1 MPGCLL
7 QVPIAWQWSIPP
19 PDFYSHHF
27 ADYNCLRGKAGGI
40 RRKAMLTKLQVKNFK
55 CFEDTGELELRP
67 LTVFVGPNSSGKSS
81 IVQFLLALR
90 QTVESMDIRTAFA
103 PNDGW
108 VRLGSYPDFIFRHD
122 WQRELEAMLE
132 FTEHLPAPVRSSRQP
147 NKLRLRVRWRYNRK
161 TTQIRLEESELVF
174 NDGEFSQSLMR
185 RAGRYEATLKIASED
200 GKEWRHEVLPV
211 HFYDFAARI
220 KKGEKP
226 SDFRQKVPRHPR
238 VFAVRQSFYLV
249 FYLGPLREFP
259 QRSYVISGQAP
270 SDVGVRGERSAEA
283 LWFASRTKKQRQQ
296 MLENINR
303 WVKEFGIAKEVKL
316 QRLGKSNQYQVLFVD
331 AATDLPVNIADVGF
345 GASQLLPIIV
355 QGFYAPPESILL
367 VEQPEI
373 HLHPKAQATLGD
385 LLMEVVKAGDRQV
398 IVETHSE
405 HLLARIQRRIAE
417 QKFSHEQVAIYYFE
431 PTPGGTKIHRLELDE
446 YGQLVEPIPEGFF
459 EEGLEEALAH
469 MKAVGERKAEEVSV
483 ASEGMDN

>member
-1 MPGCLL
+1 ML
-7 QVPIAWQWSIPP
+7 
-19 PDFYSHHF
+19 
-27 ADYNCLRGKAGGI
+27 NKLRI
-40 RRKAMLTKLQVKNFK
+40 RNFK
-55 CFEDTGELELRP
+55 CFEDTGEMDIRP
-67 LTVFVGPNSSGKSS
+67 LTLLVGPNSSGKSS
-81 IVQFLLALR
+81 IMQFLLALR
-90 QTVESMDIRTAFA
+90 QTVESPDIQVAFA
-103 PNDGW
+103 PNDSW
-108 VRLGSYPDFIFRHD
+108 VRLGSYPDFIFRHQ

-147 NKLRLRVRWRYNRK
+147 NKLRLKVRWRYNKK

-174 NDGEFSQSLMR
+174 NDGEFIQLLMR
-185 RAGRYEATLKIASED
+185 KAGRYEANLKIASED
-200 GKEWRHEVLPV
+200 GKEWRYEALPV

-220 KKGEKP
+220 KKGEKL
-226 SDFRQKVPRHPR
+226 SDFRQKVPRHPM
-238 VFAVRQSFYLV
+238 VFVVGEIVASELRQL

-270 SDVGVRGERSAEA
+270 SDVGVRGERSAEV

-303 WVKEFGIAKEVKL
+303 WVKEFGIAKEVRL

-355 QGFYAPPESILL
+355 QGFYAPSGSVMLI
-367 VEQPEI
+367 EQPEI

-385 LLMEVVKAGDRQV
+385 LLMEVVKAGDRQI

-431 PTPGGTKIHRLELDE
+431 PTPDGTKIHRLELDE

-459 EEGLEEALAH
+459 EEGWREALAQIVAIG
-469 MKAVGERKAEEVSV
+469 KRKEAEKVKVGV
-483 ASEGMDN
+483 AGEGVDS

>member
-1 MPGCLL
+1 
-7 QVPIAWQWSIPP
+7 
-19 PDFYSHHF
+19 
-27 ADYNCLRGKAGGI
+27 
-40 RRKAMLTKLQVKNFK
+40 MLTKLRIRNFK
-55 CFEDTGELELRP
+55 CFEDTGEMEIRP
-67 LTVFVGPNSSGKSS
+67 LTLLVGPNSSGKSS
-81 IVQFLLALR
+81 IMQFLLALR
-90 QTVESMDIRTAFA
+90 QTVESPDIRTAFA
-103 PNDGW
+103 PNGIW
-108 VRLGSYPDFIFRHD
+108 VSLGSYPDFIFRHY
-122 WQRELEAMLE
+122 WQRELEAVLE
-132 FTEHLPAPVRSSRQP
+132 FTELLPIPVRSSSQP
-147 NKLRLRVRWRYNRK
+147 NKLRLKVRWRYNKK

-200 GKEWRHEVLPV
+200 GKEWRHEVLPI
-211 HFYDFAARI
+211 HFYGFFAVRI

-226 SDFRQKVPRHPR
+226 SDFLPEVPRYPT
-238 VFAVRQSFYLV
+238 VFAVRQSFHLV

-259 QRSYVISGQAP
+259 QRSYAISGQAP

-303 WVKEFGIAKEVKL
+303 WVKEFGIAKEVRL

-331 AATDLPVNIADVGF
+331 ATTNLPVNIADVGF

-355 QGFYAPPESILL
+355 QGFYAPSGSLL
-367 VEQPEI
+367 LIEQPEI

-385 LLMEVVKAGDRQV
+385 LLMEVVKAGDRQI

-405 HLLARIQRRIAE
+405 HLLVRIQRRIAE

-459 EEGLEEALAH
+459 EEGWREALAQIVAIG
-469 MKAVGERKAEEVSV
+469 KRKEAEKVKVGA
-483 ASEGMDN
+483 AGEGVDS

>member
-1 MPGCLL
+1 
-7 QVPIAWQWSIPP
+7 
-19 PDFYSHHF
+19 
-27 ADYNCLRGKAGGI
+27 
-40 RRKAMLTKLQVKNFK
+40 MLTKLRIRNFK
-55 CFEDTGELELRP
+55 CFEDTGEIEIRP
-67 LTVFVGPNSSGKSS
+67 LTLLVGPNSSGKSS
-81 IVQFLLALR
+81 IMQFLLALR
-90 QTVESMDIRTAFA
+90 QTVESPDIQVAFA
-103 PNDGW
+103 PNDSW
-108 VRLGSYPDFIFRHD
+108 VRLGSYPDFIFHHE

-132 FTEHLPAPVRSSRQP
+132 VMPKLTDLLPILVRSSRQP
-147 NKLRLRVRWRYNRK
+147 NKLRLRVRWRYNKK
-161 TTQIRLEESELVF
+161 TTQIQLEESELVYGKF
-174 NDGEFSQSLMR
+174 TRLLMR
-185 RAGRYEATLKIASED
+185 KAGRYEVIVKSVSED
-200 GKEWRHEVLPV
+200 GKEWRHEVSPVRFYEFAPREKVLRLPEGYPWEV
-211 HFYDFAARI
+211 LLPAGRI
-220 KKGEKP
+220 VELEL
-226 SDFRQKVPRHPR
+226 RR
-238 VFAVRQSFYLV
+238 L

-303 WVKEFGIAKEVKL
+303 WVKEFGIAKEVRL

-331 AATDLPVNIADVGF
+331 AATNLPVNIADVGF

-355 QGFYAPPESILL
+355 QGFYAPPGSVMLI
-367 VEQPEI
+367 EQPEI

-385 LLMEVVKAGDRQV
+385 LLMEVVKAGDRQI

-431 PTPGGTKIHRLELDE
+431 PTPNGTKIHRLELDE

>member
-1 MPGCLL
+1 
-7 QVPIAWQWSIPP
+7 
-19 PDFYSHHF
+19 
-27 ADYNCLRGKAGGI
+27 
-40 RRKAMLTKLQVKNFK
+40 MLTKLRIRNFK
-55 CFEDTGELELRP
+55 CFEDTGEMDIRP
-67 LTVFVGPNSSGKSS
+67 LTLLVGPNSSGKSS
-81 IVQFLLALR
+81 IMQFLLALR
-90 QTVESMDIRTAFA
+90 QTVESPDIQVAFA
-103 PNDGW
+103 PNDSW
-108 VRLGSYPDFIFRHD
+108 VRLGSYPDFIFRHR

-147 NKLRLRVRWRYNRK
+147 NKLRLKVRWRYNKK
-161 TTQIRLEESELVF
+161 TTQIQLEESELVY
-174 NDGEFSQSLMR
+174 NDGEFTQLVVR
-185 RAGRYEATLKIASED
+185 KAREYEAILKSTLED
-200 GKEWRHEVLPV
+200 GKEERHEALPI
-211 HFYDFAARI
+211 HFYDFAVRI

-226 SDFRQKVPRHPR
+226 SDFRQKVPRHPM
-238 VFAVRQSFYLV
+238 VFVVGKIVASELRQL

-270 SDVGVRGERSAEA
+270 SDVGVRGERSAEV

-303 WVKEFGIAKEVKL
+303 WVKEFGIAKEVRL

-331 AATDLPVNIADVGF
+331 AATNLPVNIADVGF

-355 QGFYAPPESILL
+355 QGFYARFPHRGSVLL
-367 VEQPEI
+367 IEQPEI

-385 LLMEVVKAGDRQV
+385 LLMEVVKAGDRQI

-431 PTPGGTKIHRLELDE
+431 PTPDGTKIHRLELDE

-459 EEGLEEALAH
+459 EEGLEEAQIGAH
-469 MKAVGERKAEEVSV
+469 ESGR
-483 ASEGMDN
+483 

>member
-1 MPGCLL
+1 
-7 QVPIAWQWSIPP
+7 
-19 PDFYSHHF
+19 
-27 ADYNCLRGKAGGI
+27 
-40 RRKAMLTKLQVKNFK
+40 MLTKLQVKNFK

-90 QTVESMDIRTAFA
+90 QTVESTDIRTAFA

-108 VRLGSYPDFIFRHD
+108 VKLGSYPDFIFRHE
-122 WQRELEAMLE
+122 WQRKLEAMLE
-132 FTEHLPAPVRSSRQP
+132 FHLLAPVRSGRRP
-147 NKLRLRVRWRYNRK
+147 DKLLLKVRWRYNKK

-174 NDGEFSQSLMR
+174 NDGEFTKHVVR
-185 RAGRYEATLKIASED
+185 KARGYEAILKSASED
-200 GKEWRHEVLPV
+200 GKEWRHEALPI
-211 HFYDFAARI
+211 HFYDLAVRI

-226 SDFRQKVPRHPR
+226 SDLSPKVPRHPM
-238 VFAVRQSFYLV
+238 VFIMGEIVESELRGL

-270 SDVGVRGERSAEA
+270 SDVGVRGERSAEV

-303 WVKEFGIAKEVKL
+303 WVKEFGIAKEVRL

-331 AATDLPVNIADVGF
+331 AATNLPMNIADVGF

-355 QGFYAPPESILL
+355 QGFYAPLGSVMLI
-367 VEQPEI
+367 EQPEI

-385 LLMEVVKAGDRQV
+385 LLMEVVKAGDRQI

-431 PTPGGTKIHRLELDE
+431 PTPNGTKIHRLELDK

>member
-1 MPGCLL
+1 M
-7 QVPIAWQWSIPP
+7 
-19 PDFYSHHF
+19 
-27 ADYNCLRGKAGGI
+27 
-40 RRKAMLTKLQVKNFK
+40 
-55 CFEDTGELELRP
+55 
-67 LTVFVGPNSSGKSS
+67 
-81 IVQFLLALR
+81 QFLLALR
-90 QTVESMDIRTAFA
+90 QTVESPDIRTAFA
-103 PNDGW
+103 PNDSW

-132 FTEHLPAPVRSSRQP
+132 FTEHLPAPVRSSRRP
-147 NKLRLRVRWRYNRK
+147 NKLRLKVRWRYNKK

-200 GKEWRHEVLPV
+200 GKEWRREALPV

-226 SDFRQKVPRHPR
+226 SDLRQKVPRHPM
-238 VFAVRQSFYLV
+238 VFVVGEIVASEFRRLFYLEFRRL

-270 SDVGVRGERSAEA
+270 SDVGVRGERSAEV

-303 WVKEFGIAKEVKL
+303 WVKEFGIAKEVRL

-331 AATDLPVNIADVGF
+331 AATDLPVNIADIGF

-355 QGFYAPPESILL
+355 QGFYAPPGSVMLI
-367 VEQPEI
+367 EQPEI

-385 LLMEVVKAGDRQV
+385 LLMEVVKAGDRQI

-431 PTPGGTKIHRLELDE
+431 PTPDGTKIHRLELDE

>member
-1 MPGCLL
+1 
-7 QVPIAWQWSIPP
+7 
-19 PDFYSHHF
+19 
-27 ADYNCLRGKAGGI
+27 
-40 RRKAMLTKLQVKNFK
+40 MLTKLQVKNFK

-90 QTVESMDIRTAFA
+90 QTVESTDIRTAFA
-103 PNDGW
+103 PNDSW

-132 FTEHLPAPVRSSRQP
+132 VTEHLPAPVRSSRQP
-147 NKLRLRVRWRYNRK
+147 HKLRLKVRWRYNKK
-161 TTQIRLEESELVF
+161 TTQIQLEESELVY
-174 NDGEFSQSLMR
+174 NDGEFTQLVVR
-185 RAGRYEATLKIASED
+185 KAREYEAILKSTLED
-200 GKEWRHEVLPV
+200 GKEERHEALPI
-211 HFYDFAARI
+211 HFYDFAVRV
-220 KKGEKP
+220 KKGRKLTDL
-226 SDFRQKVPRHPR
+226 SRQVAHPLGR
-238 VFAVRQSFYLV
+238 FTVMRIVELGLRRL

-270 SDVGVRGERSAEA
+270 SDVGVRGERSAEV

-303 WVKEFGIAKEVKL
+303 WVKEFGIAKEVRL

-331 AATDLPVNIADVGF
+331 AATNLPVNIADVGF

-355 QGFYAPPESILL
+355 QGFYAPPGSVMLI
-367 VEQPEI
+367 EQPEI

-385 LLMEVVKAGDRQV
+385 LLMEVVKAGDRQI

-431 PTPGGTKIHRLELDE
+431 PTPDGTKIHRLELDE

>member
-1 MPGCLL
+1 
-7 QVPIAWQWSIPP
+7 
-19 PDFYSHHF
+19 
-27 ADYNCLRGKAGGI
+27 
-40 RRKAMLTKLQVKNFK
+40 
-55 CFEDTGELELRP
+55 
-67 LTVFVGPNSSGKSS
+67 
-81 IVQFLLALR
+81 
-90 QTVESMDIRTAFA
+90 
-103 PNDGW
+103 
-108 VRLGSYPDFIFRHD
+108 
-122 WQRELEAMLE
+122 
-132 FTEHLPAPVRSSRQP
+132 
-147 NKLRLRVRWRYNRK
+147 VRWRYNKK

-174 NDGEFSQSLMR
+174 NDGEFIQLLMR
-185 RAGRYEATLKIASED
+185 KAGRYEANLKIASED
-200 GKEWRHEVLPV
+200 GKEWRYEALPV

-220 KKGEKP
+220 KKGEKL
-226 SDFRQKVPRHPR
+226 SDFRQKVPRHPM
-238 VFAVRQSFYLV
+238 VFVAREIVSSELRQL

-270 SDVGVRGERSAEA
+270 SDVGVRGERSAEV

-303 WVKEFGIAKEVKL
+303 WVKEFGIAKEVRL

-355 QGFYAPPESILL
+355 QGFYAPPGSVMLI
-367 VEQPEI
+367 EQPEI

-385 LLMEVVKAGDRQV
+385 LLMEVVKAGDRQI

-431 PTPGGTKIHRLELDE
+431 PTPNGTKIHRLELDE

-459 EEGLEEALAH
+459 EEGWREALAQIVAIG
-469 MKAVGERKAEEVSV
+469 KRKEAEKVKVGV
-483 ASEGMDN
+483 AGEGVDS

>member
-1 MPGCLL
+1 
-7 QVPIAWQWSIPP
+7 
-19 PDFYSHHF
+19 
-27 ADYNCLRGKAGGI
+27 
-40 RRKAMLTKLQVKNFK
+40 MLTKLRIRNFK
-55 CFEDTGELELRP
+55 CFEDTGEMDIRP
-67 LTVFVGPNSSGKSS
+67 LTLLVGPNSSGKSS
-81 IVQFLLALR
+81 IMQFLLALR
-90 QTVESMDIRTAFA
+90 QTVESPDIQVAFA
-103 PNDGW
+103 PNDSW

-132 FTEHLPAPVRSSRQP
+132 VTEHLPAPVRSSRQP
-147 NKLRLRVRWRYNRK
+147 HKLRLRVRWRYNKK
-161 TTQIRLEESELVF
+161 TTQIRLEESELVY
-174 NDGEFSQSLMR
+174 NDGEFTQLVVR
-185 RAGRYEATLKIASED
+185 KAREYEAILKSTLED
-200 GKEWRHEVLPV
+200 GKEERHEALPI
-211 HFYDFAARI
+211 HFYDFAVRV
-220 KKGEKP
+220 KKGRKLTDL
-226 SDFRQKVPRHPR
+226 SRQVAHPLGR
-238 VFAVRQSFYLV
+238 FIVRRNVELELRRL

-303 WVKEFGIAKEVKL
+303 WVKEFGIAKEVRL

-331 AATDLPVNIADVGF
+331 AATDLPVNIADIGF

-355 QGFYAPPESILL
+355 QGFYAPPGSVML

-385 LLMEVVKAGDRQV
+385 LLMEVVKAGDRQI

-431 PTPGGTKIHRLELDE
+431 PTPDGTKIHRLELDE

-459 EEGLEEALAH
+459 EEGWREALAQIVAIG
-469 MKAVGERKAEEVSV
+469 KRKEGEKVKVGV
-483 ASEGMDN
+483 AGEGLDS

>member
-1 MPGCLL
+1 M
-7 QVPIAWQWSIPP
+7 
-19 PDFYSHHF
+19 
-27 ADYNCLRGKAGGI
+27 
-40 RRKAMLTKLQVKNFK
+40 
-55 CFEDTGELELRP
+55 
-67 LTVFVGPNSSGKSS
+67 
-81 IVQFLLALR
+81 QFLLALR
-90 QTVESMDIRTAFA
+90 QTVESPDIRTAFA
-103 PNDGW
+103 PNDSW

-132 FTEHLPAPVRSSRQP
+132 FTEHLPAPVRSSRRP
-147 NKLRLRVRWRYNRK
+147 NKLRLKVRWRYNKK

-200 GKEWRHEVLPV
+200 GKEWRREALPV
-211 HFYDFAARI
+211 HFYNFAARI

-226 SDFRQKVPRHPR
+226 SDLRQKVPRHPM
-238 VFAVRQSFYLV
+238 VFVVGEIVASEFRRLFYLEFRRL

-270 SDVGVRGERSAEA
+270 SDVGVRGERSAEV

-303 WVKEFGIAKEVKL
+303 WVKEFGIAKEVRL

-331 AATDLPVNIADVGF
+331 AATNLPMNIADVGF

-355 QGFYAPPESILL
+355 QGFYAPPGSVLL
-367 VEQPEI
+367 IEQPEI

-385 LLMEVVKAGDRQV
+385 LLMEVVKAGDRQI

-431 PTPGGTKIHRLELDE
+431 PTPDGTKIHRLELDE

-459 EEGLEEALAH
+459 EEGWREALAQIVAIG
-469 MKAVGERKAEEVSV
+469 KRKEAEKVKVGA
-483 ASEGMDN
+483 AGEGVDS

>member
-1 MPGCLL
+1 MD
-7 QVPIAWQWSIPP
+7 I
-19 PDFYSHHF
+19 
-27 ADYNCLRGKAGGI
+27 
-40 RRKAMLTKLQVKNFK
+40 
-55 CFEDTGELELRP
+55 RP
-67 LTVFVGPNSSGKSS
+67 LTLLVGPNSSGKSS
-81 IVQFLLALR
+81 IMQFLLALR
-90 QTVESMDIRTAFA
+90 QTVESPDIRTAFA
-103 PNDGW
+103 PNDSW

-132 FTEHLPAPVRSSRQP
+132 FTEHLPAPVRSSRRP
-147 NKLRLRVRWRYNRK
+147 NKLRLKVRWRYNKK

-200 GKEWRHEVLPV
+200 GKEWRREALPV
-211 HFYDFAARI
+211 HFYNFAARI

-226 SDFRQKVPRHPR
+226 SDLRQKVPRHPM
-238 VFAVRQSFYLV
+238 VFVVGEIVASEFRRLFYLEFRRL

-270 SDVGVRGERSAEA
+270 SDVGVRGERSAEV

-303 WVKEFGIAKEVKL
+303 WVKEFGIAKEVRL

-331 AATDLPVNIADVGF
+331 AATNLPMNIADVGF

-355 QGFYAPPESILL
+355 QGFYAPPGSVLL
-367 VEQPEI
+367 IEQPEI

-385 LLMEVVKAGDRQV
+385 LLMEVVKAGDRQI

-459 EEGLEEALAH
+459 EEGWREALAQIVAIG
-469 MKAVGERKAEEVSV
+469 KRKEAEKVKVGA
-483 ASEGMDN
+483 AGEGVDS

>member
-1 MPGCLL
+1 
-7 QVPIAWQWSIPP
+7 
-19 PDFYSHHF
+19 
-27 ADYNCLRGKAGGI
+27 
-40 RRKAMLTKLQVKNFK
+40 MLTKLRIRNFK
-55 CFEDTGELELRP
+55 CFEDTGEMDIRP
-67 LTVFVGPNSSGKSS
+67 LTLLVGPNSSGKSS
-81 IVQFLLALR
+81 IMQFLLALR
-90 QTVESMDIRTAFA
+90 QTFESPDIQVAFA
-103 PNDGW
+103 PNDSW
-108 VRLGSYPDFIFRHD
+108 VRLGSYPDFIFRHQ

-132 FTEHLPAPVRSSRQP
+132 VTEHLPAPVRSSRQP
-147 NKLRLRVRWRYNRK
+147 NKLRLRVRWRYNKK
-161 TTQIRLEESELVF
+161 TTQIQLEESELVYGKF
-174 NDGEFSQSLMR
+174 TRLLMR
-185 RAGRYEATLKIASED
+185 KAGRYEVIVKSVSED
-200 GKEWRHEVLPV
+200 GKEWRHEVSPVRFYEFAPREKVLRLPEGYPWEV
-211 HFYDFAARI
+211 LLPAGRI
-220 KKGEKP
+220 VELEL
-226 SDFRQKVPRHPR
+226 RR
-238 VFAVRQSFYLV
+238 LL
-249 FYLGPLREFP
+249 YLGPLREFP

-303 WVKEFGIAKEVKL
+303 WVKEFGIAKEVRL

-331 AATDLPVNIADVGF
+331 AATNLPVNIADVGF

-355 QGFYAPPESILL
+355 QGFYAPSGSVLL
-367 VEQPEI
+367 IEQPEI

-385 LLMEVVKAGDRQV
+385 LLMEVVKAGDRQI

-431 PTPGGTKIHRLELDE
+431 PTPNGTKIHRLELDE

-483 ASEGMDN
+483 ASEGMDD

>member
-1 MPGCLL
+1 ML
-7 QVPIAWQWSIPP
+7 
-19 PDFYSHHF
+19 
-27 ADYNCLRGKAGGI
+27 NKLRI
-40 RRKAMLTKLQVKNFK
+40 RNFK
-55 CFEDTGELELRP
+55 CFEDTGEIEIRP
-67 LTVFVGPNSSGKSS
+67 LTLLVGPNSSGKSS

-90 QTVESMDIRTAFA
+90 QTVESPDIQVAFA
-103 PNDGW
+103 PNDSW

-132 FTEHLPAPVRSSRQP
+132 VTEHLPAPVRSSRQP
-147 NKLRLRVRWRYNRK
+147 HKLRLRVRWRYNKK
-161 TTQIRLEESELVF
+161 TTQIRLEESEIVY
-174 NDGEFSQSLMR
+174 GKFSRLLMR
-185 RAGRYEATLKIASED
+185 KAGRYEVIVKSASEG
-200 GKEWRHEVLPV
+200 GKEWRHEVSPVGFYEFAPCEKVLRRKKVLRLPEGYPWEV
-211 HFYDFAARI
+211 LLPAGLIVASELR
-220 KKGEKP
+220 
-226 SDFRQKVPRHPR
+226 R
-238 VFAVRQSFYLV
+238 LL
-249 FYLGPLREFP
+249 YLGPLREFP

-303 WVKEFGIAKEVKL
+303 WVKEFGIAKEVRL

-331 AATDLPVNIADVGF
+331 AATNLPVNIADVGF

-355 QGFYAPPESILL
+355 QGFYAPPGSVMLI
-367 VEQPEI
+367 EQPEI

-385 LLMEVVKAGDRQV
+385 LLMEVVKAGDRQI

-431 PTPGGTKIHRLELDE
+431 PTPDGTKIHRLELDE

-459 EEGLEEALAH
+459 EEGWREALAQIVAIG
-469 MKAVGERKAEEVSV
+469 KRKEAEKVKVGA
-483 ASEGMDN
+483 AGEGVDS

>member
-1 MPGCLL
+1 
-7 QVPIAWQWSIPP
+7 
-19 PDFYSHHF
+19 
-27 ADYNCLRGKAGGI
+27 
-40 RRKAMLTKLQVKNFK
+40 MLTKLRIRNFK
-55 CFEDTGELELRP
+55 CFEDTGEIEIRP
-67 LTVFVGPNSSGKSS
+67 LTLLVGPNSSGKSS
-81 IVQFLLALR
+81 IMQFLLALR
-90 QTVESMDIRTAFA
+90 QTVESPDIQVAFA
-103 PNDGW
+103 PNGIW
-108 VRLGSYPDFIFRHD
+108 VSLGSYPDFIFRHQ

-132 FTEHLPAPVRSSRQP
+132 FTEHLPAPVRSSGQP
-147 NKLRLRVRWRYNRK
+147 NKLRLKVRWRYNKK
-161 TTQIRLEESELVF
+161 TTQIRLEESELVY
-174 NDGEFSQSLMR
+174 NDGAFSQLVVR
-185 RAGRYEATLKIASED
+185 KLRGYEAILKSTSGGE
-200 GKEWRHEVLPV
+200 KEGRHEVSLV
-211 HFYDFAARI
+211 HFHDFAVRI
-220 KKGEKP
+220 GEGKKRTKL
-226 SDFRQKVPRHPR
+226 SQKVPSRLVAGLLSWQLGLLPAGQI
-238 VFAVRQSFYLV
+238 VTLELRQL

-270 SDVGVRGERSAEA
+270 SDVGVRGERSAEI

-303 WVKEFGIAKEVKL
+303 WVKEFGIAKEVRL

-355 QGFYAPPESILL
+355 QGFYAPPGSVMLI
-367 VEQPEI
+367 EQPEI

-385 LLMEVVKAGDRQV
+385 LLMEVVKAGDRQI

-431 PTPGGTKIHRLELDE
+431 PTPNGTKIHRLELDE

-459 EEGLEEALAH
+459 EEGWREALAQIVAIG
-469 MKAVGERKAEEVSV
+469 KRKEAEKVKVGV
-483 ASEGMDN
+483 AGEGVDS

>member
-1 MPGCLL
+1 
-7 QVPIAWQWSIPP
+7 
-19 PDFYSHHF
+19 
-27 ADYNCLRGKAGGI
+27 
-40 RRKAMLTKLQVKNFK
+40 MLTKLRIRNFK
-55 CFEDTGELELRP
+55 CFEDTGEMDIRP
-67 LTVFVGPNSSGKSS
+67 LTLLVGSNSSGKSS
-81 IVQFLLALR
+81 IMQFLLALR
-90 QTVESMDIRTAFA
+90 QTVESPDIQVAFA
-103 PNDGW
+103 PNGIW

-132 FTEHLPAPVRSSRQP
+132 VTEHLPAPVRSSRQP
-147 NKLRLRVRWRYNRK
+147 NKLRLKVRWRYDKK
-161 TTQIRLEESELVF
+161 TRQIRLEESELVF

-211 HFYDFAARI
+211 HFYGFTVRT

-226 SDFRQKVPRHPR
+226 SDFLPEVPRYPML
-238 VFAVRQSFYLV
+238 FAVRQLHLV

-303 WVKEFGIAKEVKL
+303 WVKEFGIAKEVRL

-331 AATDLPVNIADVGF
+331 ATTNLPVNIADVGF

-355 QGFYAPPESILL
+355 QGFYAPPGSALL
-367 VEQPEI
+367 IEQPEI

-385 LLMEVVKAGDRQV
+385 LLMEVVKAGDRQI

-459 EEGLEEALAH
+459 EEGWREALAQIVAIG
-469 MKAVGERKAEEVSV
+469 KRKEAEKVKVGA
-483 ASEGMDN
+483 AGEGVDS

>member
-1 MPGCLL
+1 
-7 QVPIAWQWSIPP
+7 
-19 PDFYSHHF
+19 
-27 ADYNCLRGKAGGI
+27 
-40 RRKAMLTKLQVKNFK
+40 MLTKLQVKNFK

-90 QTVESMDIRTAFA
+90 QTVESTDIRTAFA
-103 PNDGW
+103 PNGSW
-108 VRLGSYPDFIFRHD
+108 VSLGSYPDFIFRHQ

-147 NKLRLRVRWRYNRK
+147 HKLRLKVRWRYNKK
-161 TTQIRLEESELVF
+161 TTQIRLEESELIY
-174 NDGEFSQSLMR
+174 NDGEFIQLLMR
-185 RAGRYEATLKIASED
+185 KAGRYEATLKIASED

-211 HFYDFAARI
+211 HFCGFLAGRI
-220 KKGEKP
+220 KKGEKL
-226 SDFRQKVPRHPR
+226 SDFLPDLPEAML
-238 VFAVRQSFYLV
+238 FAVRQLHLV
-249 FYLGPLREFP
+249 CYLGPLREFP
-259 QRSYVISGQAP
+259 QRSYVIGGQVP

-283 LWFASRTKKQRQQ
+283 LWFASRTKRQRQQ
-296 MLENINR
+296 VLEIINR
-303 WVKEFGIAKEVKL
+303 WVKEFGIAKEVRL

-355 QGFYAPPESILL
+355 QGFYAPPGSVLL
-367 VEQPEI
+367 IWPPGSVLLIEQPEI

-385 LLMEVVKAGDRQV
+385 LLMEVVKTGDRQI

-417 QKFSHEQVAIYYFE
+417 QEFSHEQVAIYYFE
-431 PTPGGTKIHRLELDE
+431 PTPNGTKIHRLELDK